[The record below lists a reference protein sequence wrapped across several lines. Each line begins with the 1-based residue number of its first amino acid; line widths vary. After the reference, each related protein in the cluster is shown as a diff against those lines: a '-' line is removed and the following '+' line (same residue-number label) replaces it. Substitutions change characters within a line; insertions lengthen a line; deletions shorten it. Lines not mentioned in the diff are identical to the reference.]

1 MIKFDNT
8 SFAYHRNR
16 PVLSN
21 LSLTIPKGSI
31 CGLLGKNGVG
41 KSTMLYLMAGL
52 LRPTSGSITTLGHT
66 PSQRGTELLEDIFL
80 VPEEFSLPSLSIRQY
95 LKYTTPFYPR
105 FSEEDMKKY
114 MERFDMPM
122 DLNLGSLSL
131 GMKKKTFI
139 SFALATNTSVL
150 LLDEPT
156 NGLDITSKRVFGQ
169 CMSSAMTD
177 DKAIVVSTHQVY
189 DVEKLLDHVVI
200 ADNNGILLD
209 EPMLE
214 VMQRL
219 AFSFTPDRRRAE
231 NALMSLEMPGGF
243 NIIELLDNPD
253 METEVNLESLFE
265 LANSKPEQIKQVF
278 SQIPSYEK

>member
-21 LSLTIPKGSI
+21 LSLTIPQGSI

-243 NIIELLDNPD
+243 NIVELLDNPD

-265 LANSKPEQIKQVF
+265 LANSKPEQIKQIF